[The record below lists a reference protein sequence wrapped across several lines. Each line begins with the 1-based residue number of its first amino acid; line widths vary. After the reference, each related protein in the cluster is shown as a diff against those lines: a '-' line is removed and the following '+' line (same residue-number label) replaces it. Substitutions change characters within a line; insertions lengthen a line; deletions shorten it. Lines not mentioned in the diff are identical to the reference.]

1 LRSEIRKENR
11 RHFAWCKM
19 RSGAWKRL
27 CAASDFAFMEGKTG
41 YSRSSVEVNAAD
53 RMKTDPFDPVSQ
65 TGIDQNEEKI
75 GETCIYGI

>member
-1 LRSEIRKENR
+1 
-11 RHFAWCKM
+11 
-19 RSGAWKRL
+19 
-27 CAASDFAFMEGKTG
+27 MEGKTG

-65 TGIDQNEEKI
+65 TWIDQNEEKI